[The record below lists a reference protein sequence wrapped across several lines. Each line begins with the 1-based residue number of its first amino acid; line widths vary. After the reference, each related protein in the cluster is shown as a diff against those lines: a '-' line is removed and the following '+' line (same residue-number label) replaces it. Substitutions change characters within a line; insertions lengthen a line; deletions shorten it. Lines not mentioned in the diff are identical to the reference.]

1 MCLSKNIGRIRMNK
15 ELTKDMLLI
24 CILDDVS
31 LVRLHDGVSDQT
43 PDSKADYLQSL
54 MHFM

>member
-1 MCLSKNIGRIRMNK
+1 MNK

>member
-1 MCLSKNIGRIRMNK
+1 MKKIRNHIV
-15 ELTKDMLLI
+15 LI